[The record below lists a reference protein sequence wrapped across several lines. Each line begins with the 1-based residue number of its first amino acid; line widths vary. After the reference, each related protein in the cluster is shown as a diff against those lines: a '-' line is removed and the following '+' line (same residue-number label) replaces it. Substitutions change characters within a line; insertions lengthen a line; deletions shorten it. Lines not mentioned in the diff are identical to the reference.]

1 MTKVV
6 FVEKNGARRE
16 LAVDAKTTLLHVA
29 QAAGIDM
36 EGACEGAMA
45 CSTCHVIV
53 ADEWFARL
61 PEAGE
66 AENDMLDLTYGV
78 SRTSRLACQIVV
90 TDDLDGLTVRLPAA
104 TRNMME

>member
-6 FVEKNGARRE
+6 FLEKNGERKEIAT
-16 LAVDAKTTLLHVA
+16 DSKTSLLHIA
-29 QAAGIDM
+29 QANDIEM

-53 ADEWFARL
+53 ADEWYGRL
-61 PEAGE
+61 PEPSE
-66 AENDMLDLTYGV
+66 AEADMLDLTYGV

-90 TDDLDGLTVRLPAA
+90 TEALDGLTVHLPHS

>member
-6 FVEKNGARRE
+6 FLEKNGERKE
-16 LAVDAKTTLLHVA
+16 VETDSKTTLLHIA
-29 QAAGIDM
+29 QANDIEM
-36 EGACEGAMA
+36 EGACEGSMA

-53 ADEWFARL
+53 ADEWYGKL
-61 PEAGE
+61 PEPSEPE
-66 AENDMLDLTYGV
+66 ADMLDLTYGV

-90 TDDLDGLTVRLPAA
+90 TDALDGLTVRLPHS